1 MKEEIAQVKY
11 KTLKKDFDNLLDTLK
26 DREEYIK
33 HLEELCDKYEKE
45 HETTFQLWVKQ
56 LNKNKEQE

>member
-1 MKEEIAQVKY
+1 MKEEIVQVKY
-11 KTLKKDFDNLLDTLK
+11 KTLKKDFENLLDTLK

-33 HLEELCDKYEKE
+33 HLEEYCNKLEEE

-56 LNKNKEQE
+56 LNEKKEQE